1 MTRLRGLFALSQQM
15 ICGEQRPLLI
25 AMSYKSES
33 NLARIL
39 APEDVRPRMY
49 VSIMHVVYEHVSW
62 CREPEPWRKGEPAR
76 SLLLPDD
83 PSEPLKVVELCLP
96 FILVEDAEGDYET
109 LDVRRQRLAE
119 LSRRYGDAVF
129 MRAKAKRM
137 AKKRRRRRKKKTSD

>member
-1 MTRLRGLFALSQQM
+1 M
-15 ICGEQRPLLI
+15 LI

-39 APEDVRPRMY
+39 APEDVQPKMY
-49 VSIMHVVYEHVSW
+49 VSIMHVVYEHVAW

-83 PSEPLKVVELCLP
+83 PSEPLKVVEVCLP
-96 FILVEDAEGDYET
+96 FVLVEDAEGDCKT

-119 LSRRYGDAVF
+119 LSQRYGDAVC